1 MVAILIRRVC
11 NNIIEMKRH
20 KQPNVRQRASSV
32 PHPDAIRRSPLPQRP
47 PGAEDSRDAHSASA
61 AAAASANAVV
71 DDFHYNAT
79 PSFEHR
85 DEQRSAFSS
94 VQSVSA
100 DEIATKSAAEK
111 HAQEQEQSPSCTWHM
126 PRRTGARNSE
136 DVRQDARA
144 EPLPFHSPLRF
155 YHQDQ
160 HPHHHHAT
168 SEHQQADADTPAP
181 YYPHHHHYPDYHPS
195 YSHHD
200 QYDYSSYYPPPTNS
214 ESHTSRMAQ
223 PNSQYHHPP
232 YPSRHH
238 HQDYST
244 HYPQEYPYGSYYPTA
259 TASRGPHP
267 ASPCS
272 ARYPPPH
279 QYQRY
284 QGATP
289 PTSHLA
295 IPDATLKETSS
306 AVTVSTKTSA
316 TPPSSMAPMEDS
328 GIRGGGGGGGEGVNP
343 SSLPTMED
351 DRKPAAGRQSPLG
364 RVPEK
369 GSPPQQGQDFEPI
382 PFNEIGAIPVLA
394 AGDLHPHSPSA
405 YGTAST
411 TETPFHPAFDG
422 ASFHHRTS
430 TPPGLYSRTAPVAPP
445 NPQSTPVTQ
454 RRQQQ
459 RTLLAPSSSGSTA
472 SSKGGEGGSWERRF
486 VELLEFKR
494 LHHHCEV
501 PQSYAENTSLGTWVN
516 KQRMEQKNRT
526 EGKNSSLN
534 DSRMERLQSVGF
546 RWAKRKGQASWDEK
560 FDALVA
566 YKAKHG
572 NCHVPTKYKDN
583 TALGRWISTQ
593 RAEYKKYQEGSK
605 CSMNADKIRKLENIG
620 FAWFMAL

>member
-11 NNIIEMKRH
+11 NNIIEVKRH
-20 KQPNVRQRASSV
+20 KQPNVRQRASSM
-32 PHPDAIRRSPLPQRP
+32 PRPDAVRRSPSAQQP
-47 PGAEDSRDAHSASA
+47 PGPEDSRDTHSASA
-61 AAAASANAVV
+61 AASVNAVV
-71 DDFHYNAT
+71 GDFHYDAT

-100 DEIATKSAAEK
+100 DEIATKSAAEV
-111 HAQEQEQSPSCTWHM
+111 HTQEQEESPWHM
-126 PRRTGARNSE
+126 PRRTGARHSGDE
-136 DVRQDARA
+136 RQDARA

-160 HPHHHHAT
+160 HPHHHPAAG
-168 SEHQQADADTPAP
+168 EHQQADADTPAP
-181 YYPHHHHYPDYHPS
+181 YYPHRHHYPDYHPS
-195 YSHHD
+195 YTHHD
-200 QYDYSSYYPPPTNS
+200 QYDYSSYYSPPTNS
-214 ESHTSRMAQ
+214 DTHTSRMAQ
-223 PNSQYHHPP
+223 PNSPYHHPP
-232 YPSRHH
+232 YSSHHH
-238 HQDYST
+238 HQDYNT
-244 HYPQEYPYGSYYPTA
+244 NYPQEYPYGSYYPAA

-279 QYQRY
+279 QYQHY
-284 QGATP
+284 QGTP
-289 PTSHLA
+289 PTPRLA

-306 AVTVSTKTSA
+306 AVTVSTKTRA
-316 TPPSSMAPMEDS
+316 TPPSSMAPKEDS
-328 GIRGGGGGGGEGVNP
+328 GIRGSGGGEGVDP
-343 SSLPTMED
+343 SSSPTMGD
-351 DRKPAAGRQSPLG
+351 DRKPAAGRQSPLEH
-364 RVPEK
+364 VPKKE
-369 GSPPQQGQDFEPI
+369 SPPQPGQDFEPI
-382 PFNEIGAIPVLA
+382 PFDQIGAIPRLA
-394 AGDLHPHSPSA
+394 GSDLHPHSSLA
-405 YGTAST
+405 YGNAST
-411 TETPFHPAFDG
+411 TETPFRPTFGG
-422 ASFHHRTS
+422 ASFHHQTS

-445 NPQSTPVTQ
+445 HPQSTPVTQ

-459 RTLLAPSSSGSTA
+459 RILLAPSSSGSTT

-494 LHHHCEV
+494 LHRHCEV

-534 DSRMERLQSVGF
+534 DSRMERLQSIGF

-566 YKAKHG
+566 YKEKHG

-605 CSMNADKIRKLENIG
+605 CSMNVNKIRKLENIG